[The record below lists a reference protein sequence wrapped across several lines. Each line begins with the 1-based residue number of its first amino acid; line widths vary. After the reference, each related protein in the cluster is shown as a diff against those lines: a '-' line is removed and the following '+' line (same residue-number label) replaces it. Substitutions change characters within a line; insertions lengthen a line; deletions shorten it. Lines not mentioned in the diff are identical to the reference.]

1 MLFAGIDV
9 GQSGTTAAIG
19 DGLQTLAIGHAG
31 PGDEIG
37 ASAESTRLRDAMRD
51 ALADAL
57 VRASLP
63 ASTRFDAVVAGIS
76 GYEGHVVGARPDLPS
91 ERVTLMHDAPVAH
104 AAAFRDE
111 SGVLVIAGTGSVAFA
126 RSQSGRTQTVGGW
139 GYLFGDE
146 GSAFW
151 IARSAF
157 ESAIDC
163 GQGCASKIAAYFDA
177 SGLRAVARA
186 FYEGRID
193 RAGFARIASTAFEA
207 HAPHCLRKAA
217 ERGCTELM
225 LLAQRALLDP
235 PEQSRIAFTGGLMRV
250 AEYAERLR
258 EETVNVMPDT
268 AVDIV
273 HRDPAEGA
281 LYLAARA

>member
-19 DGLQTLAIGHAG
+19 DGTRTLAAGHAG

-37 ASAESTRLRDAMRD
+37 ASADSTRLRDAMRA

-57 VRASLP
+57 AKAALDP
-63 ASTRFDAVVAGIS
+63 ATRFEAIVAGIS
-76 GYEGHVVGARPDLPS
+76 GYEGRVVGVQPDLPG
-91 ERVTLMHDAPVAH
+91 ERVILMHDAPVAH

-126 RSQSGRTQTVGGW
+126 RSRSGRTQTVGGW

-151 IARSAF
+151 IARSAL

-163 GQGCASKIAAYFDA
+163 GQGCDAKIAQYFDKP
-177 SGLRAVARA
+177 SLRAVARA
-186 FYEGRID
+186 FYEGRIE
-193 RAGFARIASTAFEA
+193 RARFATLASMAFEA
-207 HAPHCLRKAA
+207 SAPHCLRKVA

-235 PEQSRIAFTGGLMRV
+235 PERSRIAFTGGLMRV
-250 AEYAERLR
+250 EAYAERVR
-258 EETVNVMPDT
+258 EETLNVMPDT
-268 AVDIV
+268 GVDIV

>member
-19 DGLQTLAIGHAG
+19 DGVNILGTGHAG

-37 ASAESTRLRDAMRD
+37 ASADSTRLRDAMRA
-51 ALADAL
+51 ALAGAL
-57 VRASLP
+57 LQASLSP
-63 ASTRFDAVVAGIS
+63 SSRFDAIVAGIS
-76 GYEGHVVGARPDLPS
+76 GYEGRVVGAPPDLPS
-91 ERVTLMHDAPVAH
+91 ERITLMHDAPIAH

-126 RSQSGRTQTVGGW
+126 RSQGGQSQTVGGW

-151 IARSAF
+151 IARTAF

-163 GQGCASKIAAYFDA
+163 GQGCASKIAASFEMP
-177 SGLRAVARA
+177 SLREVARA
-186 FYEGRID
+186 FYELRVS
-193 RAGFARIASTAFEA
+193 RARFAMLASMAYDPNA
-207 HAPHCLRKAA
+207 AHCLRKAA
-217 ERGCTELM
+217 DRGCTELM

-235 PEQSRIAFTGGLMRV
+235 PERSRIAFTGGLMRID
-250 AEYAERLR
+250 AYAERVR
-258 EETVNVMPDT
+258 EETFNVMPD
-268 AVDIV
+268 AVVEIV
-273 HRDPAEGA
+273 HCDPAEGA
-281 LYLAARA
+281 LYLAARG